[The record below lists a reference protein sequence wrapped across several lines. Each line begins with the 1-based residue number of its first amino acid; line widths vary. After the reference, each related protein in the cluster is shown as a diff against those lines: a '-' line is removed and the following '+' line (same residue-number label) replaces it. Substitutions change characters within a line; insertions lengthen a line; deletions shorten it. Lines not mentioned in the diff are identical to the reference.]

1 MRVLLLVGGWS
12 PEREISLRGAK
23 TLHTAL
29 LELGH
34 EVTFF
39 DLRPDTLS
47 ELPATAKNHDV
58 AFVNLHGEPGEDG
71 LVQAMLKSVGCPYQG
86 SGPAGSFLALN
97 KAVAKSLFRH
107 AGLLTP
113 DWIFLTEMP
122 APDWT
127 PNLDYPLFVKSNT
140 GGSSLHLSKA
150 HNREELFEAMKGIF
164 DAGCDVIMEPQIFGK
179 EVTCGVLGGPQDAKA
194 LPPIL
199 IVPKRA
205 FFDFHD
211 KYSGAAGADEICPAP
226 LPEKDMLHLQ
236 DLAEKAHAVLGLDGY
251 SRADG
256 ILCDDGSLYLLEVNT
271 LPGMTDVSLVP
282 KAAAVVGL
290 SYAQL
295 VQRLLD
301 LALAR
306 DAKGAA

>member
-12 PEREISLRGAK
+12 PEREISLRGGK
-23 TLHTAL
+23 SLRNAL
-29 LELGH
+29 DELGH

-39 DLRPDTLS
+39 DLTPHNLE
-47 ELPATAKNHDV
+47 ELVRVAPKHDV
-58 AFVNLHGEPGEDG
+58 AFVNLHGAPGEDG
-71 LVQAMLKSVGCPYQG
+71 LVQAMLDRVGLPYQG

-97 KAVAKSLFRH
+97 KAAAKALFR
-107 AGLLTP
+107 ANGLLTP

-127 PNLDYPLFVKSNT
+127 PELPFPLFVKSNT
-140 GGSSLHLSKA
+140 GGSSLHLAKA
-150 HNREELFEAMKGIF
+150 HTRDELFEAMRVIF
-164 DAGCDVIMEPQIFGK
+164 ESGNDVIVEPQIMGQ
-179 EVTCGVLGGPQDAKA
+179 EVTCGVLDNAA

-226 LPEKDMLHLQ
+226 IPQEAIDQLQ
-236 DLAEKAHAVLGLDGY
+236 DIALKAHQILGLAGY

-256 ILCDDGSLYLLEVNT
+256 ILDAEGRIHLLEVNT

-282 KAAAVVGL
+282 REAAVVGL

-295 VQRLLD
+295 VEKLLQ
-301 LALAR
+301 LALQNR
-306 DAKGAA
+306 TR